1 MRRIAMMA
9 IILAFAAAGCAG
21 TEATGPPE
29 INYGRDICI
38 ECGMVIEEARF
49 AAAYRLADGTEKMF
63 DDVGGLIIHGREA
76 GDLDGSTIWVHD
88 FETEDWVEAP
98 QAFYVPTIA
107 VASPMGHGI
116 LSFADEE
123 RATRFANDLGG
134 EVLHWEVVVDLP
146 VVEGLV
152 GQHHMSEMDE
162 PDSHDMNDMSDDDTT
177 EDDG

>member
-1 MRRIAMMA
+1 MRKIVMMVVT
-9 IILAFAAAGCAG
+9 LAVVGAGCG
-21 TEATGPPE
+21 SDEASGPPE
-29 INYGRDICI
+29 IIYGRDICI
-38 ECGMVIEEARF
+38 ECGMIIDEARF
-49 AAAYRLADGTEKMF
+49 AAAYRSADGTEKKF
-63 DDVGGLIIHGREA
+63 DDVGGLIIHGREK
-76 GDLDGSTIWVHD
+76 GDLDGATIWVHD

-123 RATRFANDLGG
+123 RAKRFANDLGG
-134 EVLHWEVVVDLP
+134 EVLRWDVVVELP

-152 GQHHMSEMDE
+152 GPHHMSEMDE
-162 PDSHDMNDMSDDDTT
+162 PDSHDMSDMSDDETN

>member
-1 MRRIAMMA
+1 MRWIVMMVVA
-9 IILAFAAAGCAG
+9 LAVVGAGCG
-21 TEATGPPE
+21 SSEATGPPE
-29 INYGRDICI
+29 IIYGRDICI
-38 ECGMVIEEARF
+38 ECGMIIDEARF
-49 AAAYRLADGTEKMF
+49 AAAYRSADGTEKAF

-76 GDLDGSTIWVHD
+76 GDLDGATIWVHD

-123 RATRFANDLGG
+123 RATKFANDLGG
-134 EVLHWEVVVDLP
+134 EVLGWEIVVNLP

-152 GQHHMSEMDE
+152 GDHHMSENDMGE
-162 PDSHDMNDMSDDDTT
+162 HDMDGMEDDDQ
-177 EDDG
+177 

>member
-1 MRRIAMMA
+1 MIVVV
-9 IILAFAAAGCAG
+9 LAVVGAGCG
-21 TEATGPPE
+21 SSEATGPPE
-29 INYGRDICI
+29 INYGRDVCI
-38 ECGMVIEEARF
+38 ECGMIIDEARF
-49 AAAYRLADGTEKMF
+49 AASYRMADGTEKKF

-76 GDLDGSTIWVHD
+76 GDLHGATIWVHD

-116 LSFADEE
+116 LSFANEE

-134 EVLHWEVVVDLP
+134 EVLRWDVVVNLP

-152 GQHHMSEMDE
+152 GDHHMSEMDD
-162 PDSHDMNDMSDDDTT
+162 PDSHEMSDMSDDATN